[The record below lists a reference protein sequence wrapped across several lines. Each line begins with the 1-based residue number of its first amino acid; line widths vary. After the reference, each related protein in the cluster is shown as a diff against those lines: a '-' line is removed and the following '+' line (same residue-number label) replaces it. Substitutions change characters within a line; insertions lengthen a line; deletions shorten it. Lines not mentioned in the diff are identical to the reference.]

1 METFWNKGSKKEERT
16 ESEKKQKQNERII
29 KDEIIRDVRVLF
41 EQEKE
46 EDYYKPIRVSSF
58 WNNNYIEY
66 ESNGDKNNNL
76 SLDEYLNKIK
86 SYSRNI
92 IIDLQTSDTWKTQ
105 LTISINCISS
115 KDTEKERVMYSIS
128 NNIKFTSYNDEN

>member
-58 WNNNYIEY
+58 
-66 ESNGDKNNNL
+66 
-76 SLDEYLNKIK
+76 
-86 SYSRNI
+86 
-92 IIDLQTSDTWKTQ
+92 
-105 LTISINCISS
+105 
-115 KDTEKERVMYSIS
+115 
-128 NNIKFTSYNDEN
+128 